1 MQTAGVE
8 GNHRIETGLAYDAP
22 DAMLGARRVIAVE
35 ANTEMADL
43 AHEVIAANS
52 LASSIVVLEG
62 AVEARFKG
70 GPGQGHVLLLAPP
83 DSTLKEVASVV
94 DEVSLGRAF
103 MPGIFFGL

>member
-1 MQTAGVE
+1 
-8 GNHRIETGLAYDAP
+8 
-22 DAMLGARRVIAVE
+22 MLGARRVIAVE

-62 AVEARFKG
+62 AVEERFKG
-70 GPGQGHVLLLAPP
+70 GPGQGHVLLLALP